1 MRIHAL
7 KFSCINH
14 STLNC
19 WRIDYHFVIFLNA
32 KFLLNCMVKKMI
44 VVLHKRAI
52 CILYVCW
59 DSHSYSTSFF
69 HSHKSNSHPLIFLI
83 IFELSKNPS
92 PVPNPEKYWNFS
104 GFLGKYQVLIPYHPV
119 QNPKTKYQYHSAQF
133 KFPVPYHPVQEPNTQ
148 ILLPYRTDKIF
159 NTKYQYRTN
168 RRKVIISN
176 PNPMPTGKNTVVLNP
191 LKF

>member
-1 MRIHAL
+1 M
-7 KFSCINH
+7 N
-14 STLNC
+14 
-19 WRIDYHFVIFLNA
+19 
-32 KFLLNCMVKKMI
+32 
-44 VVLHKRAI
+44 VVLYQRAI

-59 DSHSYSTSFF
+59 N
-69 HSHKSNSHPLIFLI
+69 SHKSNSHPLIFLI

-148 ILLPYRTDKIF
+148 ILLPNRPDKIS

-176 PNPMPTGKNTVVLNP
+176 SNPIPTGKNAIVPNP
-191 LKF
+191 VFNGSSFIFNQFSRNFKMFS